1 MPEYI
6 YIGKIVN
13 THGIKGEIRI
23 ISNFDKKEIVFKK
36 GFKIYIGVLKEENVI
51 NSYRVHKNYDMITIK
66 GINDIN
72 EVLKYK
78 GLKVYVNRNDLNL
91 GNDDYL
97 LDDLL
102 NMEVILNNKNY
113 GIVKDIFDN
122 NGNILLE
129 INYENNYYIPYK
141 SDYIKEIDLV
151 NKKIYVNNIKDLII

>member
-91 GNDDYL
+91 DNDDYL

-102 NMEVILNNKNY
+102 NMEVILNNKSY

-129 INYENNYYIPYK
+129 IDYENSYYIPYK